1 MSTFTQTRSTVIKS
15 DPANVHALLDNF
27 HRWEGWSPWEK
38 RDPDLKRT
46 YSGPESGVG
55 AKYAW
60 QGNRQVGSGRME
72 ITGSTP
78 SRVDIDLQFLK
89 PFKASNKTIFEL
101 APDAAGTKLSW
112 TMTGER
118 NLLFTLLGKLFFDK
132 EILKDFD
139 NGLAAIKKLAE
150 Q

>member
-1 MSTFTQTRSTVIKS
+1 MPTFKQTRTTVIKS
-15 DPANVHALLDNF
+15 DSARVHALIDNF

-38 RDPDLKRT
+38 RDPEMTRT

-55 AKYAW
+55 ATYAW
-60 QGNRQVGSGRME
+60 EGNRQVGSGRME
-72 ITGSTP
+72 ITDSTP

-89 PFKASNKTIFEL
+89 PFKASNTTIFEL
-101 APDAAGTKLSW
+101 TPDAGGTTLSW

-118 NLLFTLLGKLFFDK
+118 NFVFSLLGKLFFDK

-139 NGLAAIKKLAE
+139 NGLAAIKQLAE